1 MANKK
6 KISLPSNLN
15 LQQRSKL
22 KELSDQHSQVLEK
35 EFMNQ
40 IENSHKKEIG
50 IFEKLSTESEDNEIS
65 ALAIYCLSAVRS
77 QYEEVIAIKDR
88 MEF

>member
-1 MANKK
+1 
-6 KISLPSNLN
+6 
-15 LQQRSKL
+15 
-22 KELSDQHSQVLEK
+22 
-35 EFMNQ
+35 MNQ